1 MKISIKSFLV
11 VLITTLLSLTPNMSF
26 AVEKIE
32 TYIPS
37 YVSVTY
43 PITVTLKS
51 IGCQNITFSY
61 AVDEDLPLENTVWL
75 VQIVHSTKNAIY
87 GGNSWFSTLT
97 YMGDKALPPLP
108 RAGVRSVKVCRKTWV
123 EGKGANK
130 QSVPGI
136 KPGKYRL
143 YFAGVTLD
151 PVTGS
156 KIGEK
161 TEVYKTIVF
170 K

>member
-1 MKISIKSFLV
+1 MKISIKRYVV

-26 AVEKIE
+26 AVEKTE

-43 PITVTLKS
+43 PSTVTLKS
-51 IGCQNITFSY
+51 KGCQNITFSY
-61 AVDEDLPLENTVWL
+61 TVDEDLPLENTVWL

-87 GGNSWFSTLT
+87 GGNSWFSTLN

-108 RAGVRSVKVCRKTWV
+108 RAGVRSVKVCRKTWF

-130 QSVPGI
+130 QSVPVI